1 MGENV
6 CRCSRHHCADCLRQG
21 YAGTRALCT
30 SVVGFVAYGAV
41 LVAQSGVSA
50 PGNVKGITGPVLLAE
65 IESSSLFYFLMST
78 SCSAKGLNDWSVR
91 LSLLWT
97 WWA

>member
-1 MGENV
+1 M
-6 CRCSRHHCADCLRQG
+6 
-21 YAGTRALCT
+21 
-30 SVVGFVAYGAV
+30 YGAV

-50 PGNVKGITGPVLLAE
+50 PGNVRGITGPVLLAE
-65 IESSSLFYFLMST
+65 IESISLFYFLMST
-78 SCSAKGLNDWSVR
+78 SCFAKGLNDWSVS